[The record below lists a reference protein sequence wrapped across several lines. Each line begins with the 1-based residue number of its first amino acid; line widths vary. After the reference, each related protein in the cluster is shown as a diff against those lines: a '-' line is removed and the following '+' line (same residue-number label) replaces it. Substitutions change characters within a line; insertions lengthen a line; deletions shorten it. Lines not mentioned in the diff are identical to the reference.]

1 MQFILQYIIPWLKGY
16 AKTNFESVFIY
27 YYLYINTVFITI
39 LNDILL
45 IHIFTFY

>member
-16 AKTNFESVFIY
+16 AKIYFESVFIY

-39 LNDILL
+39 LNDFLL
-45 IHIFTFY
+45 IQIFTFY